1 MIVPSAI
8 GSLFGLA
15 MIVTFSQVDS
25 AWLKWLDYY
34 VRAHSLAYILAKREL
49 TPSDEEMKSAT
60 VFVWRKVLH
69 IK

>member
-25 AWLKWLDYY
+25 AWLKWLLLCLE
-34 VRAHSLAYILAKREL
+34 ALAFLIVVMIQVTQPA
-49 TPSDEEMKSAT
+49 
-60 VFVWRKVLH
+60 
-69 IK
+69 

>member
-25 AWLKWLDYY
+25 AWLKWLLLCLE
-34 VRAHSLAYILAKREL
+34 ALAFLIVVMIQVTEAFR
-49 TPSDEEMKSAT
+49 PADGAG
-60 VFVWRKVLH
+60 
-69 IK
+69 